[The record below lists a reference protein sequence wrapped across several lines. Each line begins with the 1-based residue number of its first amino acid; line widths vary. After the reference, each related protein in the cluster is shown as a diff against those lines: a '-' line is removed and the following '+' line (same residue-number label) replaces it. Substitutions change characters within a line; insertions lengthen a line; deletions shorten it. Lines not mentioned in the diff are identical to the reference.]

1 MRTFKRICLRDFT
14 VVDELGH
21 TCTIKRGMEYITSE
35 VNAAPAFGPEPLRD
49 HVVVFTNYWIHVPV
63 EIFGGAVRFTG

>member
-1 MRTFKRICLRDFT
+1 
-14 VVDELGH
+14 
-21 TCTIKRGMEYITSE
+21 MEYITSE